1 MWSLTSVVESYV
13 DRPHNICT
21 YACQQNCL
29 CGWCE
34 FSAECESFK
43 IPAHAMTKH
52 VTLRNQTLTPT
63 HYLVTVCENGQE
75 IVVLLSPAVAAL
87 AERRKTPQ
95 DKIGEH
101 IPWFFLC
108 GKFLSR
114 HRVPGHSLRLL
125 LRWLPCRHPHSPPD
139 CVCCLE
145 WREMGNRS
153 YGKGTGMHWC
163 LIKKSRSREEE
174 CALWWFWSNDIMRS
188 LVTRG
193 EVTFMLSIE
202 VLVTR
207 IKVFDQW
214 KVR

>member
-1 MWSLTSVVESYV
+1 
-13 DRPHNICT
+13 
-21 YACQQNCL
+21 
-29 CGWCE
+29 
-34 FSAECESFK
+34 
-43 IPAHAMTKH
+43 MTKH

-101 IPWFFLC
+101 IPWFFLR

-153 YGKGTGMHWC
+153 YGKGTGMH
-163 LIKKSRSREEE
+163 
-174 CALWWFWSNDIMRS
+174 
-188 LVTRG
+188 
-193 EVTFMLSIE
+193 
-202 VLVTR
+202 
-207 IKVFDQW
+207 
-214 KVR
+214 

>member
-1 MWSLTSVVESYV
+1 MWSLTSVVRVYV
-13 DRPHNICT
+13 DRAHNICT

-34 FSAECESFK
+34 FAECESFK
-43 IPAHAMTKH
+43 IPAHAMPKH
-52 VTLRNQTLTPT
+52 VTLRNQTRTPT

-153 YGKGTGMHWC
+153 YGKGTGKHWC
-163 LIKKSRSREEE
+163 LIERAGVERRNVHNWI
-174 CALWWFWSNDIMRS
+174 LWICVM
-188 LVTRG
+188 
-193 EVTFMLSIE
+193 
-202 VLVTR
+202 VL
-207 IKVFDQW
+207 KY
-214 KVR
+214 